1 MGGSRL
7 CFGLCRSCI
16 NEWVLI
22 VFGSVGG
29 EIGVAEDAVL
39 GVIVLDLKVEILAVH
54 EILMFFW
61 EVTFGHGSAF
71 AFCIAVD
78 TLFEP
83 VGDEGAFAGGGFVVG
98 VHLGGV
104 VAEH

>member
-1 MGGSRL
+1 
-7 CFGLCRSCI
+7 
-16 NEWVLI
+16 
-22 VFGSVGG
+22 
-29 EIGVAEDAVL
+29 
-39 GVIVLDLKVEILAVH
+39 
-54 EILMFFW
+54 MFFW
-61 EVTFGHGSAF
+61 EVSFGHGSSF

-104 VAEH
+104 VAEHWAKNESEVKMGVKFIY